1 MPQDQG
7 NGKSFLKGEAEAVAK
22 PSPVPSTSIYT
33 QLAGVGRSYIGSWR
47 PARDAGY
54 PVSIYVFLEETAF
67 CQIFSS
73 IFPLKHPASPWDIQM
88 AASGRYWS
96 PRASQALPA
105 TLSKFTTGTGIVDDP
120 VLERGA

>member
-73 IFPLKHPASPWDIQM
+73 IFPLKHPASPGIFRWLPLEGICLPGP
-88 AASGRYWS
+88 ARLHR
-96 PRASQALPA
+96 PPCLNSQLAPGL
-105 TLSKFTTGTGIVDDP
+105 
-120 VLERGA
+120 

>member
-1 MPQDQG
+1 MA
-7 NGKSFLKGEAEAVAK
+7 KASLKERLRQWPS

-33 QLAGVGRSYIGSWR
+33 QLAGMGRSYIGSLR

-54 PVSIYVFLEETAF
+54 PVSIYVFLEETVF

-88 AASGRYWS
+88 AASGRYLS
-96 PRASQALPA
+96 PRASQAPPA
-105 TLSKFTTGTGIVDDP
+105 TLSKFTTGTRIVDNP